1 MFRPVVVI
9 SNDRK
14 SVTIVGA
21 GGNTVSRTAASTL
34 NVSHRKD
41 GGVTVWA
48 DGEHRSQ
55 TIRVDAFGRVTNGKR
70 VIL

>member
-1 MFRPVVVI
+1 MFKPVVVM

-21 GGNTVSRTAASTL
+21 GGNTVSRTATSTL

-55 TIRVDAFGRVTNGKR
+55 TIRVDAWGRLSNGKR
-70 VIL
+70 VAL

>member
-21 GGNTVSRTAASTL
+21 GGNTVSRTAQSTL